1 MTIDIDK
8 LLQST
13 LTTEYKVKRSKLEHY
28 IASALCPISDA
39 QRKRLNR
46 VQVVPAESGLREI
59 GSPADLF
66 ETDLDFP
73 SYVDSRIEWARSTG
87 GTAMVQRTKA
97 INAICKFHTPRFG
110 WLDYK
115 EEHES
120 KRDTGTNR
128 REETEDGDSRSND
141 LAAAGDST
149 EAYRR
154 YLAQLEETRS

>member
-1 MTIDIDK
+1 MTVNIHK
-8 LLQST
+8 LLSGT
-13 LTTEYKVKRSKLEHY
+13 LTKEYEVHKSKLEHY

-59 GSPADLF
+59 GSPTDLF

-73 SYVDSRIEWARSTG
+73 SYVDSRIDWAKSTG
-87 GTAMVQRTKA
+87 GTVMVQRTKA

-120 KRDTGTNR
+120 RRGTETSQAETGRDGGPGDDDLATGTGN
-128 REETEDGDSRSND
+128 
-141 LAAAGDST
+141 T
-149 EAYRR
+149 EAYQR
-154 YLAQLEETRS
+154 YLAQLSNTQ

>member
-8 LLQST
+8 LLRST

-39 QRKRLNR
+39 QRKRLTR

-59 GSPADLF
+59 GSPASLF
-66 ETDLDFP
+66 ETDPDFP
-73 SYVDSRIEWARSTG
+73 SYVDSRIDWARSTG
-87 GTAMVQRTKA
+87 GTAIVQRTKA

-120 KRDTGTNR
+120 KRDTGAN
-128 REETEDGDSRSND
+128 REEAEGTGNVRDDD
-141 LAAAGDST
+141 IST
-149 EAYRR
+149 GEESAEAYRR
-154 YLAQLEETRS
+154 YLSQLSSTK